1 MSSGVEAEIVLDAA
15 VIASLGMNRLL
26 GAGANAGSKTAE
38 VLAALAEKKAGG
50 RAEALAEV
58 ERYERALREVI
69 DRNARIRALGDVLR
83 RTHQEHGVVLSVPL
97 PAELNFTGAEDYGE
111 LVTWCAAV
119 DEALDKAERA
129 IAEELGRLVTAQL
142 KTPANRSEDLSRVLS
157 RLLPDT
163 SEADRRRVQE
173 AAVRV
178 AQATTDAEA
187 EAMLSEVRLRV
198 QEAGKNV
205 KAERERLKAWALE
218 QDRLAQA
225 EAERQYILATVTK
238 TFEELGY
245 QVDTGFSTFVPVE
258 GSLLLTRSEWPDQA
272 VRMQLDDSTL
282 RAKMMRTR
290 PALSEDDRRRDAER
304 EREWCDAFEAAK
316 ERLREDGLDMA
327 LTWRLEPGAEELPLG
342 AQSTTTTT
350 QKKNKPR
357 ERRLEH

>member
-1 MSSGVEAEIVLDAA
+1 MEAEIVLDAA

-26 GAGANAGSKTAE
+26 GAGAGAGAKTAE

-58 ERYERALREVI
+58 ERYERALREVV
-69 DRNARIRALGDVLR
+69 DRNARIRALRDLLHR
-83 RTHQEHGVVLSVPL
+83 LHREHGADLRVPL
-97 PAELNFTGAEDYGE
+97 PEELEFTGQEEYDA
-111 LVTWCAAV
+111 LVSWCAAA
-119 DEALDKAERA
+119 EQALDTAERS
-129 IAEELGRLVTAQL
+129 IAEELARLTARQL
-142 KTPANRSEDLSRVLS
+142 KTPANRSDDLARVLS
-157 RLLPDT
+157 RLPADT
-163 SEADRRRVQE
+163 SDADRRHVRE
-173 AAVRV
+173 AAERV
-178 AQATTDAEA
+178 AAAATDAEA
-187 EAMLSEVRLRV
+187 EAMLTEVRLRV
-198 QEAGKNV
+198 QQASENAR
-205 KAERERLKAWALE
+205 AERERLKAWALE

-225 EAERQYILATVTK
+225 EAERQYILSTITR

-316 ERLREDGLDMA
+316 ERLRQDGLDLT

-342 AQSTTTTT
+342 AQSTSTTA
-350 QKKNKPR
+350 KKTNKPR